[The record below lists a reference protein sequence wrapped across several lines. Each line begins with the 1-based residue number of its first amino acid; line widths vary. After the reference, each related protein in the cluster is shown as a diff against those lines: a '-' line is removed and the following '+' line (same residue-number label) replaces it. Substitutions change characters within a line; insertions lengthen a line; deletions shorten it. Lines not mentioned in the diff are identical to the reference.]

1 MCISILLGGQAVLA
15 EVVLG
20 SRWNGYVDGKM
31 DESRVSEALRA

>member
-1 MCISILLGGQAVLA
+1 LA

-20 SRWNGYVDGKM
+20 SRWNGYVDRKM